1 MFDWFGLLS
10 NGLWIAGLALLFAVV
25 SHAFYRSISSPL
37 SFGDILARPHTAGL
51 AWMGGLLFALGL
63 AAGSL
68 GSPWQLILWF
78 ALALVCG
85 IQVAISR
92 RQQSGRSASLLAAI
106 RLWLQSQQALVVG
119 IIALG
124 LLLASLYALVIL
136 PWMQPDEPRHFEVA
150 LHVARLGKPTVT
162 SADRVGPWEQEMI
175 GSMEELSFWWY
186 GFSLIGWDP
195 AKLPQSFAEIW
206 GPAYSTSF
214 FQPPLYYTLS
224 GGLISFWGDDIPIA
238 QAVLRLRLLGLAL
251 LALSLWGIYR
261 AILELLPNRPRWA
274 VGVLFLAALWPSHL
288 AANAAVNNDLLAE
301 TLVVWTVY
309 FAINLLRRGPSLSNV
324 VWLLALTL
332 FGVTT
337 KRTAL
342 TSALLGPLA
351 FLLWA
356 LGEVWNRRLRHRGWL
371 LAGAL
376 ALTAVVLVF
385 FGLVMVRAGRLGLPS
400 TFWADLSSGVFW
412 RNLAAFPWD
421 QQADALLR
429 TFVGWFGWMRV
440 PLFEP
445 FYWLGGLLALLAG
458 LGLVRQWLRARTII
472 AGWQKR
478 ALILLGLAV
487 IAQILFVVGKQV
499 LYADWAGD
507 SISQIRYLYPVAPA
521 LFLLFLAGLS
531 AWIPRR
537 WRRYTMPVGV
547 GLLLAFNVYILG
559 FVLYPFFWL

>member
-1 MFDWFGLLS
+1 MIDWFGLLTH
-10 NGLWIAGLALLFAVV
+10 GLWVVGLALLLISA
-25 SHAFYRSISSPL
+25 SYAFYRSLTSSL
-37 SFGDILARPHTAGL
+37 SFGAALARPQAAAL
-51 AWMGGLLFALGL
+51 AWTGGLLFALGQAL
-63 AAGSL
+63 TSGGA
-68 GSPWQLILWF
+68 PWQATLWA
-78 ALALVCG
+78 ALALLCG
-85 IQVAISR
+85 TQVVVNR
-92 RQQSGRSASLLAAI
+92 RQQAGLEPGLLPALRAWLRSE
-106 RLWLQSQQALVVG
+106 RALVTG
-119 IIALG
+119 IIVLG

-162 SADRVGPWEQEMI
+162 SADRVGEWEQEMI

-195 AKLPQSFAEIW
+195 ASLPKSFAEIW

-214 FQPPLYYTLS
+214 FQPPLYYTVS
-224 GGLISFWGDDIPIA
+224 GGLVSLWGDNIPIT
-238 QAVLRLRLLGLAL
+238 QAVLRLRLLGLGL
-251 LALSLWGIYR
+251 LALSLWGVYR
-261 AILELLPNRPRWA
+261 TIRELIPDRPRWA

-301 TLVVWTVY
+301 TLVVWTVF
-309 FAINLLRRGPSLSNV
+309 FAIHLLRRGPSLAAVS
-324 VWLLALTL
+324 WLLALTL

-342 TSALLGPLA
+342 TTTILGPSA

-356 LGEVWNRRLRHRGWL
+356 LGEVWRRRLRHRGWIVS
-371 LAGAL
+371 
-376 ALTAVVLVF
+376 AVVLLTAATLAF
-385 FGLVMVRAGRLGLPS
+385 FAFIMARAGRLGLPP
-400 TFWADLSSGVFW
+400 TFWADLISGVYW
-412 RNLAAFPWD
+412 RNLAAFPWS

-445 FYWLGGLLALLAG
+445 FYWLGGLLVLLAL
-458 LGLVRQWLRARTII
+458 LGLVRQWLRARTLM

-478 ALILLGLAV
+478 AFVLMALA
-487 IAQILFVVGKQV
+487 ISAQFVFIIGKQV

-507 SISQIRYLYPVAPA
+507 SIAQIRYLYPVAPA
-521 LFLLFLAGLS
+521 FFFLFLAGLS
-531 AWIPRR
+531 AWVPSG
-537 WRRYTMPVGV
+537 WRRHALPAGV
-547 GLLLAFNVYILG
+547 AMLLGFNLYILG